1 MAIKSLREWLA
12 VIDKEGKLKR
22 VSRDVKL
29 EYELIAVAKKASSK
43 YAVLFERPV
52 GDTLR
57 EDNRMPVVAN
67 TMVSREDFSKLLG
80 VPVIELADCLMR
92 AQDNPIAPVIVDK
105 EKSPAKEVVIKD
117 VNLYDLPIPVNHLG
131 DNGAFVTAGVIV
143 ARDPATGKRNVSIH
157 RMQLRDEKHLGIFML
172 PKHLDEF
179 QRSAE
184 KQNRPLEVTVSIGL
198 DPILMLASQVTAPLG
213 FDEFGV
219 AGALYGSGLELV
231 AGETVGVEAPANAEI
246 IIEGKIIPHVR
257 ESEGPFGEYP
267 QYYSPQT
274 QSQVVEVT
282 CITMR
287 REAIYQTVV
296 PAAEEH
302 FLLGAIARES
312 RTLKMVREVAPN
324 VRALQLGIG
333 GNRRSHLVIQIDKKN
348 DGEVRNAMF
357 AAFSSNPEIKHI
369 VAVDTDVDL
378 FNSIDVLWAVATR
391 CQADRDIF
399 IVPGAQGSTMD
410 PSAPE
415 GVGAKMGIDAT
426 APVGSLED
434 EFKRIENPYDGEIE
448 LEEYFN

>member
-105 EKSPAKEVVIKD
+105 KKSPAKEVVIKD

-157 RMQLRDEKHLGIFML
+157 RMQLRDKKHLGIFML

-184 KQNRPLEVTVSIGL
+184 KQDRPLEVTISIGL

-257 ESEGPFGEYP
+257 
-267 QYYSPQT
+267 T
-274 QSQVVEVT
+274 T
-282 CITMR
+282 
-287 REAIYQTVV
+287 
-296 PAAEEH
+296 
-302 FLLGAIARES
+302 
-312 RTLKMVREVAPN
+312 
-324 VRALQLGIG
+324 
-333 GNRRSHLVIQIDKKN
+333 
-348 DGEVRNAMF
+348 
-357 AAFSSNPEIKHI
+357 FSS
-369 VAVDTDVDL
+369 
-378 FNSIDVLWAVATR
+378 SR
-391 CQADRDIF
+391 
-399 IVPGAQGSTMD
+399 
-410 PSAPE
+410 
-415 GVGAKMGIDAT
+415 
-426 APVGSLED
+426 
-434 EFKRIENPYDGEIE
+434 
-448 LEEYFN
+448 